1 MMEVIDKKYRKD
13 CSYGSIKV
21 GAVFKY
27 NNEYYIKSDNTDVD
41 TYEHLYA
48 LNLYALNLETGK
60 TKRFAKN
67 DKVLACD
74 AKIYI
79 E

>member
-27 NNEYYIKSDNTDVD
+27 NNEYYIKSYNIDAD
-41 TYEHLYA
+41 TYEH
-48 LNLYALNLETGK
+48 LYALNLETGK
-60 TKRFAKN
+60 TKHFAKN
-67 DKVLACD
+67 DKVLVCD
-74 AKIYI
+74 AKLYV

>member
-1 MMEVIDKKYRKD
+1 MMEVVDKKYRKD
-13 CSYGSIKV
+13 CSFGSIKV

-48 LNLYALNLETGK
+48 LNLETGK
-60 TKRFAKN
+60 TKHFAKN
-67 DKVLACD
+67 DKVLVCD
-74 AKIYI
+74 AKLYV

>member
-1 MMEVIDKKYRKD
+1 MMEVVDMNRRND
-13 CSYGSIKV
+13 CYFENLKT
-21 GAVFKY
+21 GAIFEHDD
-27 NNEYYIKSDNTDVD
+27 EYYIKSYNIDAD

-48 LNLYALNLETGK
+48 LNLEAGK

-67 DKVLACD
+67 DKVLVCD
-74 AKIYI
+74 AKLYV

>member
-1 MMEVIDKKYRKD
+1 MEVVDKKYRKD
-13 CSYGSIKV
+13 CSFGSIKV

-41 TYEHLYA
+41 IFEH
-48 LNLYALNLETGK
+48 LYALNLETGK
-60 TKRFAKN
+60 AKRFAKN

-74 AKIYI
+74 AKLYV

>member
-1 MMEVIDKKYRKD
+1 MEVIDKKYRNACFFED
-13 CSYGSIKV
+13 MEV
-21 GAVFKY
+21 GAVFEY
-27 NNEYYIKSDNTDVD
+27 DDEYYIKSDNIDVN
-41 TYEHLYA
+41 TNEQLYA
-48 LNLYALNLETGK
+48 FNLEVGK

-74 AKIYI
+74 AKVYI

>member
-48 LNLYALNLETGK
+48 LNLETGK
-60 TKRFAKN
+60 TKHFAKN
-67 DKVLACD
+67 DKVLVCD
-74 AKIYI
+74 AKLYV

>member
-1 MMEVIDKKYRKD
+1 MMEVVDKRYRKD
-13 CSYGSIKV
+13 CSFGSIKV

-27 NNEYYIKSDNTDVD
+27 NNEYYIKSDNNINVD

-48 LNLYALNLETGK
+48 LNLETGK
-60 TKRFAKN
+60 IKRFAKN
-67 DKVLACD
+67 DKVLVCD
-74 AKIYI
+74 AKLYV

>member
-1 MMEVIDKKYRKD
+1 MMEVVDKKYRKD
-13 CSYGSIKV
+13 CSFGSIKV

-41 TYEHLYA
+41 RYEH
-48 LNLYALNLETGK
+48 LYALNLETGK
-60 TKRFAKN
+60 TKHFAKN
-67 DKVLACD
+67 DKVLVCD
-74 AKIYI
+74 AKLYV

>member
-1 MMEVIDKKYRKD
+1 MEVIDKKYRKD

-48 LNLYALNLETGK
+48 LNLETGK
-60 TKRFAKN
+60 TKHFAKN
-67 DKVLACD
+67 DKVLVCD
-74 AKIYI
+74 AKLYV

>member
-1 MMEVIDKKYRKD
+1 MMEVIDKRYRKD
-13 CSYGSIKV
+13 CSFGSIKV

-27 NNEYYIKSDNTDVD
+27 NNEYYIKSDNIDVD
-41 TYEHLYA
+41 THEH
-48 LNLYALNLETGK
+48 LYALNLETGK

-67 DKVLACD
+67 NKVLVCD
-74 AKIYI
+74 AKLYV

>member
-1 MMEVIDKKYRKD
+1 MMEVVDKKYRKD
-13 CSYGSIKV
+13 CSFGSIKV

-27 NNEYYIKSDNTDVD
+27 DNEHYIKSDNIDAD
-41 TYEHLYA
+41 THEQ
-48 LNLYALNLETGK
+48 LYALNLEAGK

-67 DKVLACD
+67 DKVLVCD
-74 AKIYI
+74 AKLYV

>member
-1 MMEVIDKKYRKD
+1 MEVVDKKYRND
-13 CSYGSIKV
+13 CFFGSIKV

-41 TYEHLYA
+41 IYEH
-48 LNLYALNLETGK
+48 LYALNLETGK
-60 TKRFAKN
+60 TKHFAKN
-67 DKVLACD
+67 DKVLVCD
-74 AKIYI
+74 AKLYV